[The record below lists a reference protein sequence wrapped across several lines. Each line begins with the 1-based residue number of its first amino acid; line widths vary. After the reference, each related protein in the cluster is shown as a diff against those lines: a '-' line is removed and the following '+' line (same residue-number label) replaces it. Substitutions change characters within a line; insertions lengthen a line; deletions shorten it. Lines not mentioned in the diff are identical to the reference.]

1 MASNRIKKRP
11 DELRDQLLQAAAA
24 ITAAGLAWPSGA
36 PTDVQV
42 TAEANA
48 IGASIIAIDGFVNS
62 ASTRRQQRETEM
74 ATGTDTMGLIDGF
87 TTGLYGADG
96 AEKAN
101 FGLPPIILPGP
112 PLGPPDQITDLK
124 LADGQ
129 LPASIFADC
138 ESIAGASYE
147 WEWYSDAALTTRVGN
162 TTTTPS
168 ELVINGLTTG
178 TRYWVRAR
186 AIRGGQTGM
195 WSDPDSR
202 VANV

>member
-1 MASNRIKKRP
+1 MAQDRIKRRP

-24 ITAAGLAWPSGA
+24 ITALGPGWPAGA
-36 PTDVQV
+36 PTAASV

-48 IGASIIAIDGFVNS
+48 IDASITAIEGFDNS
-62 ASTRRQQRETEM
+62 AAARRQQRNGEVT
-74 ATGTDTMGLIDGF
+74 TSRGTMGLIDGF

-101 FGLPPIILPGP
+101 FGLPPIIQPGP
-112 PLGPPDQITDLK
+112 PLGPPEKITDLK

-129 LPASIFADC
+129 LPASFFCDC
-138 ESIAGASYE
+138 ETIEGSSYE
-147 WEWYSDAALTTRVGN
+147 WEWYSDAALTVRVGN
-162 TTTTPS
+162 VTTTPS
-168 ELVINGLTTG
+168 ELTINGLTTG
-178 TRYWVRAR
+178 TRYWVRVR